1 MIKEKGRISH
11 CFDPILLN
19 IITKQTTKDKSIQG
33 SIKNGF
39 GLMLL
44 QYCGFQMKV
53 LLINEL
59 KWSFIKQTT
68 KDKNNQGSI
77 KNGFGLLLLKY

>member
-1 MIKEKGRISH
+1 MDFKGKFFLINELKWS
-11 CFDPILLN
+11 FI
-19 IITKQTTKDKSIQG
+19 KQTTKDKSNQG

-53 LLINEL
+53 LFN
-59 KWSFIKQTT
+59 
-68 KDKNNQGSI
+68 
-77 KNGFGLLLLKY
+77 